1 MGWVQST
8 DRFYGE
14 ANKDQRERPERKTR
28 EKDQRER
35 PERKTREKDQSCAP
49 YIFERFYK
57 FMLEEG

>member
-14 ANKDQRERPERKTR
+14 ANKDQRERPERKTG
-28 EKDQRER
+28 
-35 PERKTREKDQSCAP
+35 EKDQSCAP